1 MKNIFFLV
9 CIILAVATVGRAEPV
24 ASEEF
29 AGPKV
34 ELRSGAMTLEL
45 NSQGEAQLRLGDRSS
60 RFSALSELPG
70 LQATG
75 EVAADLSKGGSAKF
89 TRTLR
94 RESDAAACTVTDRFA
109 VDGDAVRWDVSVEGA
124 GSPFGADVVSG
135 VVVPTMENP
144 AYWTTW
150 GGATS
155 DAEVKKLSGEE
166 GGAWEDPL
174 QFDKLKTRRF
184 EFGGLSHTERDAF
197 SIPVFVVGD
206 AESKSALLLAHGI
219 EGPIVNMHVLV
230 KRDGSFRFVR
240 TNRRIEKNNTFTYSL
255 FLRPQPLDWRLALG
269 WYRERYL
276 KYFEPGTKETW
287 MVAGNAAYSEHEGEL
302 DAYQLHKTGLQFNWK
317 AGYDHVYMGMFLPY
331 TKDQDFQWTNARF
344 QGAEAPPFPTSLRNM
359 AAYSKKM
366 RGYGFHV
373 LNYMNPAEL
382 GLKIESFA
390 IPPRRKA
397 ASDEDLWKDANDF
410 VFYKVRDAVLFPK
423 DADEPYKAWEQSVLM
438 DVGMPSFQNHLI
450 AQNKM
455 HLDNFPDSSGVC
467 FDRTDYLRFFNWKRD
482 DGVSWVSDA
491 ACGSLALGW
500 VDFLKKIGP
509 MFHEQGK
516 VIYCNPLYRRFD
528 LYENIDG
535 FYDEFGYANKPS
547 LSICSFLALDKPYV
561 GWTWGLPADVPLDEY
576 LQRYLYMGAYTT
588 VPVPF
593 NNHTIKP
600 GVPAVDQTFADYGL
614 LFESLRF
621 RKWNLEES
629 PVEAKGAKANSF
641 LIPGGLLFPVVF
653 GGNNASATL
662 KIGSKN
668 PVMSRPQF
676 VEVLHPGD
684 TEWKTLQDRPV
695 RTGDEI
701 QVPLKNGCAMVRI
714 VHTKV
719 LPTSKAFMK
728 SAKVEAVSA
737 LPDVKVFQRER
748 VDGKW
753 TEFVE
758 LSGPL
763 DLTKTATLQFEVRD
777 AAGKP
782 VSQGVFEN
790 EWVRCPPPTPTISPD
805 KGMVFKEKV
814 VEIIVPKW
822 AAAGVVH
829 YTLDGTDPTEK
840 SPVYSGPITLT
851 AAGTIKARLDLNG
864 EVSGIA
870 KAEFQDVPPPP
881 RLPDV
886 QISDLPALK
895 ETVGVP
901 GSTLQRNLAW
911 SKSPLS
917 LLGTT
922 YDKGMGVCAVSDL
935 IYEAKPEYKRFV
947 AFVGIDD
954 AMKDFP
960 AAGVKFQVYGDVRD
974 GTLAA
979 EAIAGETLLYE
990 SDVMRPNTAAGVD
1003 VVIPDGI
1010 KRIRLHV
1017 TDEGSIDGDHANWV
1031 NAGFVTQ

>member
-1 MKNIFFLV
+1 
-9 CIILAVATVGRAEPV
+9 
-24 ASEEF
+24 
-29 AGPKV
+29 
-34 ELRSGAMTLEL
+34 MTLEL
-45 NSQGEAQLRLGDRSS
+45 NSKGEAQLKLGDRSS
-60 RFSALSELPG
+60 QFTALSELPG
-70 LQATG
+70 LQAAG
-75 EVAADLSKGGSAKF
+75 NISADLSKAGAAKF

-94 RESDAAACTVTDRFA
+94 RESDGASCTVTDRFSI
-109 VDGDAVRWDVSVEGA
+109 DGDAIRWDVSVEGA

-135 VVVPTMENP
+135 VVVPSMENP

-150 GGATS
+150 GGVKS
-155 DAEVKKLSGEE
+155 DAEVKKLLGEN
-166 GGAWEDPL
+166 GGMWDDPL

-206 AESKSALLLAHGI
+206 SESKSALMLAHGI

-240 TNRRIEKNNTFTYSL
+240 TNRRIEKNNAFTYSL

-269 WYRERYL
+269 WYRARYV
-276 KYFEPGTKETW
+276 KYFEPGTSETW
-287 MVAGNAAYSEHEGEL
+287 MVAGNGAYSEHEGDL

-317 AGYDHVYMGMFLPY
+317 AGYDYLYMGMFLPY
-331 TKDQDFQWTNARF
+331 TKDPDWQWTNARF
-344 QGAEAPPFPTSLRNM
+344 QGAEAPPYPTSLRNL

-366 RGYGFHV
+366 RSYGFHV

-390 IPPRRKA
+390 SPPKRKA
-397 ASDEDLWKDANDF
+397 ARDEDLWRDANDF

-423 DADEPYKAWEQSVLM
+423 DASEPYKAWEQSVLM
-438 DVGMPSFQNHLI
+438 DIGVPSFQNHLI

-455 HLDNFPDSSGVC
+455 HLDFFPDSSGVC
-467 FDRTDYLRFFNWKRD
+467 IDRTDYLRFFNWKRD
-482 DGVSWVSDA
+482 DGISWVSDA
-491 ACGSLALGW
+491 TCGSLALGW
-500 VDFLKKIGP
+500 VDFMEKIGP
-509 MFHEQGK
+509 MYHEQGK

-528 LYENIDG
+528 LYGNIDG
-535 FYDEFGYANKPS
+535 YYDEFGYANKPS

-561 GWTWGLPADVPLDEY
+561 GWTWGVPDDVPLNEY

-588 VPVPF
+588 APMPF
-593 NNHTIKP
+593 NNHTLKP
-600 GVPAVDQTFADYGL
+600 GIPAVDQTYADYGL

-621 RKWNLEES
+621 RKWDLEES
-629 PVEAKGAKANSF
+629 PVEAQGAKANCF
-641 LIPGGLLFPVVF
+641 LIPGGLLIPVVF
-653 GGNNASATL
+653 GEDRSSATL
-662 KIGSKN
+662 KIHSKN
-668 PVMSRPQF
+668 PVMSGPQF

-684 TEWKTLQDRPV
+684 SEWKPLQDRPV

-719 LPTSKAFMK
+719 LPASKAFMK
-728 SAKVEAVSA
+728 SAKIEAISA
-737 LPDVKVFQRER
+737 LPGVKVFQREQ
-748 VDGKW
+748 VDRKW
-753 TEFVE
+753 TDYQE
-758 LSGPL
+758 LSAPII
-763 DLTKTATLQFEVRD
+763 LTRTATLQFEVRD

-782 VSQGVFEN
+782 VPQGVFEN
-790 EWVRCPPPTPTISPD
+790 EWVRCPPPTPIISPD
-805 KGMVFKEKV
+805 KGMVFKEKQ
-814 VEIIVPKW
+814 VEIQIPKW
-822 AAAGVVH
+822 AAGGVVH
-829 YTLDGTDPTEK
+829 YTLDGTEPTEK
-840 SPVYSGPITLT
+840 SPVYAGPITLK
-851 AAGTIKARLDLNG
+851 AAGQIKARLDLDG

-870 KAEFQDVPPPP
+870 KAEFQSVPPPP

-886 QISDLPALK
+886 QISDLQALK

-901 GSTLQRNLAW
+901 GTTVQRNLAW

-917 LLGTT
+917 LLGTV
-922 YDKGMGVCAVSDL
+922 YQKGMGVCSVSDL
-935 IYEAKPEYKRFV
+935 IYVAKPEYKRFV

-960 AAGVKFQVYGDVRD
+960 AASVKFQVYGDVRD
-974 GTLAA
+974 GTVAA

-1003 VVIPDGI
+1003 VAIPDGI

-1017 TDEGSIDGDHANWV
+1017 TDEGSIDGDHADWV
-1031 NAGFVTQ
+1031 NAGFVTP